1 MPVKEDESNFCYIY
15 KEKQEKIENLV
26 VQGNKETLNEP
37 IYWIYQIMRKQGRR
51 WANPKPLINIHC
63 FLTAYF

>member
-1 MPVKEDESNFCYIY
+1 MPVKENESNFCYIY

-37 IYWIYQIMRKQGRR
+37 IY
-51 WANPKPLINIHC
+51 
-63 FLTAYF
+63 